1 MTLTLKVTKYNVY
14 DKRKMS
20 IIKFQCKWKKYNVY
34 NKRSM
39 HIINVQCI

>member
-20 IIKFQCKWKKYNVY
+20 IIKFQCKWYK
-34 NKRSM
+34 STM
-39 HIINVQCI
+39 SIINVQCI

>member
-20 IIKFQCKWKKYNVY
+20 IINFNV
-34 NKRSM
+34 NDKSTM
-39 HIINVQCI
+39 SIINVQCI